1 MRHSLIELGFIKYF
15 LYGLILELILIF
27 VKRFTN
33 FLTNFMERRG
43 NMSQQHQKWIDLVKK
58 RLHERGWSQ
67 ADFAIVL
74 GVSPAMVTRLL
85 KEGHGSDSLKIKVN
99 KKLRISESWESFE
112 EE

>member
-1 MRHSLIELGFIKYF
+1 MTYPPFRDDKSIIPKIER
-15 LYGLILELILIF
+15 E
-27 VKRFTN
+27 
-33 FLTNFMERRG
+33 

-67 ADFAIVL
+67 SDFAIVL

-85 KEGHGSDSLKIKVN
+85 KEGHGSDDLKLKVN

>member
-1 MRHSLIELGFIKYF
+1 
-15 LYGLILELILIF
+15 
-27 VKRFTN
+27 
-33 FLTNFMERRG
+33 
-43 NMSQQHQKWIDLVKK
+43 MSQQHQKWIDLVKK

-67 ADFAIVL
+67 ADFAIVR

-85 KEGHGSDSLKIKVN
+85 KEGHGSDSLKLKVN